1 MGGKYAHTVK
11 TQHRKLPSYLSRWLM
26 RSIGCAPSRSMY
38 WSHSMKALVSVSRDG
53 LRLRGVECVAGK
65 ELMQEWLVRFLH
77 CASCDR

>member
-1 MGGKYAHTVK
+1 
-11 TQHRKLPSYLSRWLM
+11 
-26 RSIGCAPSRSMY
+26 
-38 WSHSMKALVSVSRDG
+38 MKALVSVSRDG